1 MANKPNPNINMI
13 LSSYQ
18 GILSDTIPLD
28 NPMLISNEIR
38 LNDVLLSSIAPKK
51 PIQKEDGNWEL
62 EENTNDP
69 FLNKEYKIDFLKQD
83 IIVVRGAKIDKVNV
97 IDGDYKVTY
106 NPEPMKDYEYYAVI
120 VKGPSGCAKP
130 KGIDWLN
137 EKPMKLHEAYD
148 RIFIP

>member
-51 PIQKEDGNWEL
+51 PIQKEDGNCEL
-62 EENTNDP
+62 E
-69 FLNKEYKIDFLKQD
+69 
-83 IIVVRGAKIDKVNV
+83 
-97 IDGDYKVTY
+97 
-106 NPEPMKDYEYYAVI
+106 
-120 VKGPSGCAKP
+120 
-130 KGIDWLN
+130 
-137 EKPMKLHEAYD
+137 
-148 RIFIP
+148 

>member
-51 PIQKEDGNWEL
+51 PI
-62 EENTNDP
+62 
-69 FLNKEYKIDFLKQD
+69 
-83 IIVVRGAKIDKVNV
+83 
-97 IDGDYKVTY
+97 
-106 NPEPMKDYEYYAVI
+106 
-120 VKGPSGCAKP
+120 
-130 KGIDWLN
+130 
-137 EKPMKLHEAYD
+137 
-148 RIFIP
+148 